1 MRGVPGARAT
11 AGPVAVVV
19 AARCRPVSHGLAKIE
34 SRTEVTGCSCFF
46 SGGRF
51 LSRIELDSD
60 RQGRVASA
68 LT

>member
-34 SRTEVTGCSCFF
+34 SRTEVTRMFLFF
-46 SGGRF
+46 LWGKV
-51 LSRIELDSD
+51 LEPH
-60 RQGRVASA
+60 
-68 LT
+68 